1 LESREVVPKKEE
13 EEKNVHSPSDSHKY
27 LLRYLPEN
35 ERLRRYMEA
44 RNRILAEHQLSG
56 MRLVS
61 PRVQKARECFRMRR
75 SRRREVVAAVK
86 RIDSADPRPFA
97 KGCRE
102 LVETLGVTVQPYFSV
117 VRTAS
122 GEDRSI
128 IGRLEL
134 PVRYKAGHV
143 LPVSIPGTNCV
154 FGVDFWRAIGLAPAV
169 VGKPATRGVKAAE
182 EIHGSQMDH

>member
-1 LESREVVPKKEE
+1 
-13 EEKNVHSPSDSHKY
+13 
-27 LLRYLPEN
+27 
-35 ERLRRYMEA
+35 MEA
-44 RNRILAEHQLSG
+44 RNRIFAEHQLSG

-61 PRVQKARECFRMRR
+61 RRVQKARECFRMRR

-86 RIDSADPRPFA
+86 HIDSADPRPFA

-102 LVETLGVTVQPYFSV
+102 LVETLEDTVQPYFSV

-134 PVRYKAGHV
+134 PGRYKASHV
-143 LPVSIPGTNCV
+143 LPVSIPGPNCV
-154 FGVDFWRAIGLAPAV
+154 LRGRLLATFGLAPAD
-169 VGKPATRGVKAAE
+169 VGKPATRGVKAAQV
-182 EIHGSQMDH
+182 IHASQMEHYADQEDEDEVREEPESWTLSAEEKLALGKVKEEFLTF